1 MYEHM
6 NKIPLL
12 DHDSKIPLHKQVE
25 ELLREL
31 IKHPDFKDGELFP
44 KEVDLAKRWGISRN
58 TLRQAIAIL
67 VNENLL
73 VRKKGSGT
81 RVSQNRITTNLNNWM
96 SFTHEMEDMGLE
108 FKNLSVNVE
117 MVPASAKVAK
127 HLQIN
132 EGDEVLLLQRTRS
145 IDDSPMVYFESY
157 FHPRIG
163 LSIDENFEIPLYEI
177 LGNKYNVVPVYS
189 QEELKAIAASKR
201 IASTLK
207 IEKDQPVL
215 ERKRVVL
222 DTARKPI
229 EYNICYY
236 RNDWFTYTIEIKRT
250 IK

>member
-12 DHDSKIPLHKQVE
+12 DHDSKIPLHKQAE
-25 ELLREL
+25 EKLREL
-31 IKHPDFKDGELFP
+31 IKLPEFKGGELFP

-67 VNENLL
+67 VNEKLL
-73 VRKKGSGT
+73 ERKKGSGT
-81 RVSQNRITTNLNNWM
+81 RVSQNRITTNLSNWM
-96 SFTHEMEDMGLE
+96 SFTHEMEDLGLE
-108 FKNLSVNVE
+108 FKNLSLHTEIVT
-117 MVPASAKVAK
+117 ASAKVAK
-127 HLQIN
+127 YLQIK
-132 EGDEVLLLQRTRS
+132 EGDEVLFLQRIRS

-157 FHPRIG
+157 FHPRVG
-163 LSIDENFEIPLYEI
+163 LTVDENFETPLYEL
-177 LGNKYNVVPVYS
+177 LGNKYNIVPVYS
-189 QEELKAIAASKR
+189 QEELKAIAATKK
-201 IASTLK
+201 IAGNLK

-250 IK
+250 I

>member
-1 MYEHM
+1 MYEHLK
-6 NKIPLL
+6 NIPLL
-12 DHDSKIPLHKQVE
+12 DHDSKIPLHKQAE
-25 ELLREL
+25 EKLRDL
-31 IKHPDFKDGELFP
+31 VKHPDFKDGELFP

-58 TLRQAIAIL
+58 TLRQAIAVL

-73 VRKKGSGT
+73 ERKKGSGT

-96 SFTHEMEDMGLE
+96 SFTHEMEDIGLE
-108 FKNLSVNVE
+108 FKNLSMNVE
-117 MVPASAKVAK
+117 MVSASAKVARN
-127 HLQIN
+127 LQIN
-132 EGDEVLLLQRTRS
+132 EGDDVLFLQRIRS
-145 IDDSPMVYFESY
+145 MDDSPMVYFESY

-163 LSIDENFEIPLYEI
+163 LSLEENFEIPLYEM
-177 LGNKYNVVPVYS
+177 LGDKYNVVPVYS

-201 IASTLK
+201 IAGSLK

-250 IK
+250 I

>member
-1 MYEHM
+1 MYEHLK
-6 NKIPLL
+6 KIPLL
-12 DHDSKIPLHKQVE
+12 DHDSKIPLNKQAE
-25 ELLREL
+25 EKLREL
-31 IKHPDFKDGELFP
+31 VKYPDFKDGELFP

-58 TLRQAIAIL
+58 TLRQAIAVL
-67 VNENLL
+67 VNEKLL
-73 VRKKGSGT
+73 ERKKGSGT
-81 RVSQNRITTNLNNWM
+81 RVLQNRITTNLNNWM
-96 SFTHEMEDMGLE
+96 SFTHEMEDIGLE
-108 FKNLSVNVE
+108 FKNLSMNVE
-117 MVPASAKVAK
+117 KIPASAKVAK

-132 EGDEVLLLQRTRS
+132 EGDEILFLQRIRS
-145 IDDSPMVYFESY
+145 MDDSPMVYFESY

-163 LSIDENFEIPLYEI
+163 LSIDENFEIPLYEM

-201 IASTLK
+201 IAGILK

-222 DTARKPI
+222 DTARKPL

-250 IK
+250 I

>member
-1 MYEHM
+1 MYEHLK
-6 NKIPLL
+6 NIPLL
-12 DHDSKIPLHKQVE
+12 DHDSKIPLHKQAE
-25 ELLREL
+25 EQLREL
-31 IKHPDFKDGELFP
+31 IKLPEFKGGELFP

-67 VNENLL
+67 VNEKLL
-73 VRKKGSGT
+73 ERKKGSGT
-81 RVSQNRITTNLNNWM
+81 RVTQNRISTNLNNWM
-96 SFTHEMEDMGLE
+96 SFTHEMEDLGLE
-108 FKNLSVNVE
+108 FKNLSLHAE
-117 MVPASAKVAK
+117 MVPASTKVAK

-132 EGDEVLLLQRTRS
+132 EGDEVMFLQRIRS

-163 LSIDENFEIPLYEI
+163 LTVDENFETPLYEL

-189 QEELKAIAASKR
+189 QEELKAVAATKKIAGN
-201 IASTLK
+201 LK
-207 IEKDQPVL
+207 IEKNQPVL

-250 IK
+250 I

>member
-1 MYEHM
+1 MYEHLK
-6 NKIPLL
+6 KIPLL
-12 DHDSKIPLHKQVE
+12 DHDSKIPLHKQAE
-25 ELLREL
+25 EQLREL
-31 IKHPDFKDGELFP
+31 IKHSDFKSGGLFP

-67 VNENLL
+67 VNEKLL
-73 VRKKGSGT
+73 ERKKGSGT

-96 SFTHEMEDMGLE
+96 SFTHEMEDLGLE
-108 FKNLSVNVE
+108 FKNLSLHVE
-117 MVPASAKVAK
+117 IVPATAKVAK
-127 HLQIN
+127 QLQIN
-132 EGDEVLLLQRTRS
+132 EGDEVLFLQRTRS

-201 IASTLK
+201 IAGNLK

-250 IK
+250 I

>member
-1 MYEHM
+1 MYEHLK
-6 NKIPLL
+6 KIALL
-12 DHDSKIPLHKQVE
+12 DHDSKIPLHKQAE
-25 ELLREL
+25 NQLREL
-31 IKHPDFKDGELFP
+31 IKHPDFKDGKLFP

-58 TLRQAIAIL
+58 TLRQAIAVL
-67 VNENLL
+67 VNEKLL
-73 VRKKGSGT
+73 ERKKGSGT
-81 RVSQNRITTNLNNWM
+81 IVSQNRITTNLNNWM
-96 SFTHEMEDMGLE
+96 SFTHEMEDLGLE
-108 FKNLSVNVE
+108 FKNLSLHAE
-117 MVPASAKVAK
+117 MVPANAKVAK

-163 LSIDENFEIPLYEI
+163 LSVDENFEIPLYEI
-177 LGNKYNVVPVYS
+177 LGDKYNVVPVYS
-189 QEELKAIAASKR
+189 QEKLKAIAASKR
-201 IASTLK
+201 IAGLLK

-215 ERKRVVL
+215 ERKREVL

-250 IK
+250 I

>member
-1 MYEHM
+1 MYEHL
-6 NKIPLL
+6 NKLPLL

-108 FKNLSVNVE
+108 FKNLSLKAE
-117 MVPASAKVAK
+117 MVLASAKVAK
-127 HLQIN
+127 HLQLK

-163 LSIDENFEIPLYEI
+163 ISADENFEIPLYEI
-177 LGNKYNVVPVYS
+177 LGNKFNVVPVYS

-201 IASTLK
+201 IAGHLK

-215 ERKRVVL
+215 ERRRVVL

-250 IK
+250 I

>member
-1 MYEHM
+1 MYEHLK
-6 NKIPLL
+6 KIPLL
-12 DHDSKIPLHKQVE
+12 DHDSKIPLHKQAE
-25 ELLREL
+25 EQLREL

-67 VNENLL
+67 VNEKLL
-73 VRKKGSGT
+73 ERKKGSGT

-96 SFTHEMEDMGLE
+96 SFTHEMEDLGLE
-108 FKNLSVNVE
+108 FKNLSVHAE
-117 MVPASAKVAK
+117 MVAASAKVAK

-163 LSIDENFEIPLYEI
+163 ISTDENFEIPLYDI
-177 LGNKYNVVPVYS
+177 LGDKYNVVPVYS
-189 QEELKAIAASKR
+189 QEALKAIAAGKR
-201 IASTLK
+201 IAGHLK
-207 IEKDQPVL
+207 IEKDQPVF

-229 EYNICYY
+229 EYNVCYY

-250 IK
+250 I

>member
-25 ELLREL
+25 DLLREL

-67 VNENLL
+67 VNEKLL

-108 FKNLSVNVE
+108 FKNLSLNVE
-117 MVPASAKVAK
+117 MVKASAKVAK
-127 HLQIN
+127 YLQIN

-163 LSIDENFEIPLYEI
+163 LSIDENFEMPLYEI

-201 IASTLK
+201 IAGLLK
-207 IEKDQPVL
+207 IEKNQPVL
-215 ERKRVVL
+215 ERKRAVL

-250 IK
+250 I

>member
-1 MYEHM
+1 M
-6 NKIPLL
+6 
-12 DHDSKIPLHKQVE
+12 
-25 ELLREL
+25 
-31 IKHPDFKDGELFP
+31 
-44 KEVDLAKRWGISRN
+44 
-58 TLRQAIAIL
+58 
-67 VNENLL
+67 VNEKLL

-81 RVSQNRITTNLNNWM
+81 RVSQSRITTNLNNWM
-96 SFTHEMEDMGLE
+96 SFTHEMEDRGLE
-108 FKNLSVNVE
+108 FKNLSLHAE
-117 MVPASAKVAK
+117 MVQANAKIAK

-163 LSIDENFEIPLYEI
+163 LSLDENFETPLYEI

-189 QEELKAIAASKR
+189 QEELKAIAAGKR
-201 IASTLK
+201 IAGLLK

-250 IK
+250 I

>member
-1 MYEHM
+1 MYEHL
-6 NKIPLL
+6 NKLPLL

-25 ELLREL
+25 EQLREL

-117 MVPASAKVAK
+117 MVQASAKVAK
-127 HLQIN
+127 NLQIN
-132 EGDEVLLLQRTRS
+132 EGDEVLFLQRTRS

-163 LSIDENFEIPLYEI
+163 LSIEEDFEIPLYEI

-201 IASTLK
+201 ISTTLK

-215 ERKRVVL
+215 ERRRVVL

-250 IK
+250 I